1 MAESRLDVVIN
12 PSRAQSGAR
21 AVKGA
26 IDSLKGS
33 WIEVTAKA
41 FAAEVAISRVW
52 KMASAGADFEEGMDR
67 LNIQMGKFH
76 STAQLMINDLKNIS
90 NNQLSNVQAM
100 QLSSRAMMQG
110 MNPDQIRVFTQ
121 AADLLGDVM
130 GTDLNGAFETILQG
144 LQTGRTQ
151 MLANIGVYV
160 DLEKEV
166 KDLAVS
172 TNRTTDQITKQE
184 KAAIGARAVIDQL
197 GGTLDKF
204 ASGAVS
210 DADRMKAI
218 EVRFDDMTL
227 AVGRFAKS
235 LVIDAIDGWKKFSD
249 FVNDPK
255 NNPFRA
261 AEQAIRESTPGNID
275 NPKTQEILGR
285 SIIADA
291 QGNLARKAA
300 EPKPKAPGLDPK
312 LRAIQV
318 EGAADRMRAQ
328 IEAESASLILGQQH
342 QAKLFGLDQQ
352 AGQQG
357 VGAGVGVE
365 AFLKAQQDAKLKEL
379 AIAGETQNK
388 LLQLETE
395 TYKKR
400 VALGFESTQEK
411 FQLEESFKSKAQEI
425 NSEIAKITQE
435 YANAQRES
443 EAEQIVLRGQLQEQL
458 GERMRD
464 SMIAQFQIGEDL
476 RHREQDDAQAY
487 YSNLLKFQEAYGTSR
502 ENMMTTEYD
511 LVRANLAKQL
521 DVNQETAE
529 KVLNAWRNNDH
540 IHAAELLD
548 GTKKTWDEITAIM
561 MGAMADQRAVSEKF
575 SDDFFEGFAKSMRKY
590 VNDQSVFGLGIDQA
604 RRVAQGMEQGFGK
617 FFFDAMEG
625 RIQQFKDVVQGL
637 TDFAKNIVSQ
647 LAGQLITNSILRGL
661 TGAMPSFFGG
671 GPIGGTVGPA
681 GDVGGFALRAMGGI
695 STFASGGI
703 ATRPMMRWAGGGLN
717 LIGEGQYNEAYVPL
731 PDGRTIPVTLKGM
744 PYGNPS
750 SMVSTMSMPVTV
762 NVHNEVGGE
771 VETTTSRGSDGN
783 PQIDVYIKN
792 VVKQGMRNGEFD
804 QSMKQFGSKRQPVRR

>member
-21 AVKGA
+21 AVRGA
-26 IDSLKGS
+26 LDSLKGS
-33 WIEVTAKA
+33 WIEVTAKMY
-41 FAAEVAISRVW
+41 AAELAVSRVW
-52 KMASAGADFEEGMDR
+52 KAASTGADFEESMDR
-67 LNIQMGKFH
+67 LNVQMGRFH
-76 STAQLMINDLKNIS
+76 STAQLMITDLKNVS
-90 NNQLSNVQAM
+90 NGQLSNAQAV

-110 MNPDQIRVFTQ
+110 MNPEQIKVFTQ

-130 GTDLNGAFETILQG
+130 GTDLNEAFDTILQG

-184 KAAIGARAVIDQL
+184 KAAIGARAVIQQL
-197 GGTLDKF
+197 GGTLGKF
-204 ASGAVS
+204 SSDAIS
-210 DADRMKAI
+210 DADKMKAI
-218 EVRFDDMTL
+218 EARFDDMTL
-227 AVGRFAKS
+227 AVGRFSKS
-235 LVIDAIDGWKKFSD
+235 LVVGAVDGWNKFIDAI
-249 FVNDPK
+249 NNPA

-261 AEQAIRESTPGNID
+261 AEKAMREATPGNID

-285 SIIADA
+285 SIVADT

-300 EPKPKAPGLDPK
+300 EPKPKAQPLDPK
-312 LRAIQV
+312 LRAIQI
-318 EGAADRMRAQ
+318 EGNAERIRAQ
-328 IEAESASLILGQQH
+328 IEADSASLISGTQH
-342 QAKLFGLDQQ
+342 QSRLFGLDQQ

-357 VGAGVGVE
+357 VGAGVGAE

-411 FQLEESFKSKAQEI
+411 FQIEESYKTKVQSI
-425 NSEIAKITQE
+425 NSEIAKIVQE
-435 YANAQRES
+435 YANVQSES
-443 EAEQIVLRGQLQEQL
+443 DAEQAVLRGQLQEKL
-458 GERMRD
+458 GERIRENL
-464 SMIAQFQIGEDL
+464 IGQFQIGEDL

-487 YSNLLKFQEAYGTSR
+487 YQNLAKFQEAYGTSR
-502 ENMMTTEYD
+502 ENQMMTEYD

-521 DVNQETAE
+521 DVTQDTAA
-529 KVLNAWRNNDH
+529 KVLNAWRNGDN
-540 IHAAELLD
+540 IHAAELLE
-548 GTKKTWDEITAIM
+548 GTQKTWDQITTIM

-590 VNDQSVFGLGIDQA
+590 VTDQSVFGLGIDQA

-625 RIQQFKDVVQGL
+625 RIQRFKDVVQGL

-647 LAGQLITNSILRGL
+647 LAGQLITQQILRGL
-661 TGAMPSFFGG
+661 TGAMGGFGGFGG
-671 GPIGGTVGPA
+671 GG
-681 GDVGGFALRAMGGI
+681 VGGGIGSFNAGGSDFLVNLPKMAAGGI
-695 STFASGGI
+695 TGGP
-703 ATRPMMRWAGGGLN
+703 TLAG
-717 LIGEGQYNEAYVPL
+717 EAGPEAVVPL
-731 PDGRTIPVTLKGM
+731 PGGRAIPVEWKGAPYGM
-744 PYGNPS
+744 PGQ
-750 SMVSTMSMPVTV
+750 MLSTVSMPV
-762 NVHNEVGGE
+762 NVHVYNETGADVQAKS
-771 VETTTSRGSDGN
+771 TTGPDGN
-783 PQIDVYIKN
+783 PQVEVYIKN

-804 QSMKQFGSKRQPVRR
+804 TSMRQFGSRRQPVRRG

>member
-1 MAESRLDVVIN
+1 MAEARLDVVIN
-12 PSRAQSGAR
+12 PARAQSGAR

-33 WIEVTAKA
+33 WIDATAKA
-41 FAAEVAISRVW
+41 YAAEVAITRVW
-52 KMASAGADFEEGMDR
+52 KAATAGADFEEGLDR

-76 STAQLMINDLKNIS
+76 STAQLMINDLKNVS
-90 NNQLSNVQAM
+90 NGQLSNAQAVQLA
-100 QLSSRAMMQG
+100 SRAMMQG

-160 DLEKEV
+160 DLEKET
-166 KDLAVS
+166 KDLAVA
-172 TNRTTDQITKQE
+172 TNRTADQITKQE

-204 ASGAVS
+204 VSGAVS

-218 EVRFDDMTL
+218 EVRFDDLTL

-235 LVIDAIDGWKKFSD
+235 LVIDAVDAWQKFMDVVS
-249 FVNDPK
+249 NPSI
-255 NNPFRA
+255 NPFAAANRA
-261 AEQAIRESTPGNID
+261 IAASTPGNIN
-275 NPKTQEILGR
+275 NPSTQEILGR
-285 SIIADA
+285 SIVADT
-291 QGNLARKAA
+291 QGNLARRAA

-328 IEAESASLILGQQH
+328 IEADSASLILGQQH

-357 VGAGVGVE
+357 VGAGVGAE

-411 FQLEESFKSKAQEI
+411 FQLEESYKTKVQEI
-425 NSEIAKITQE
+425 HSEISKTVQE
-435 YANAQRES
+435 YANVQSES
-443 EAEQIVLRGQLQEQL
+443 EAEQIVLRGQQQEQL
-458 GERMRD
+458 GERIRE
-464 SMIAQFQIGEDL
+464 SLISQFQIGEDI
-476 RHREQDDAQAY
+476 RHRDQDNAQAY
-487 YSNLLKFQEAYGTSR
+487 YQALAKFQEAYGTSR
-502 ENMMTTEYD
+502 ENQMTTEYD
-511 LVRANLAKQL
+511 MVRANLAKQL
-521 DVNQETAE
+521 DITQETSE
-529 KVLNAWRNNDH
+529 KVLNAWRNGH
-540 IHAAELLD
+540 SIHAAELLD
-548 GTKKTWDEITAIM
+548 GTKKTWDEITVIM
-561 MGAMADQRAVSEKF
+561 MNAMADQRAVSEKF
-575 SDDFFEGFAKSMRKY
+575 SDDLFAGFAKSMQRY
-590 VNDQSVFGLGIDQA
+590 TRDQSMFGLGADQA
-604 RRVAQGMEQGFGK
+604 RSVAQAMEQGFRTY
-617 FFFDAMEG
+617 FFDAMEG
-625 RIQQFKDVVQGL
+625 RIQSFKDVVQGV
-637 TDFAKNIVSQ
+637 TDFAKNI
-647 LAGQLITNSILRGL
+647 LADLSSKLITRSVLSGFDAL
-661 TGAMPSFFGG
+661 MSGG
-671 GPIGGTVGPA
+671 GGSIGGLVGGA
-681 GDVGGFALRAMGGI
+681 SNVGGFQLRGYALGGI
-695 STFASGGI
+695 TSGPSI
-703 ATRPMMRWAGGGLN
+703 AGEAGP
-717 LIGEGQYNEAYVPL
+717 EAVVPL
-731 PDGRTIPVTLKGM
+731 PNGRSIPVQWTGM

-750 SMVSTMSMPVTV
+750 SMMSAMSMPVTV

-771 VETTTSRGSDGN
+771 VETQTSRDASGN
-783 PQIDVYIKN
+783 PQVDVYIKN

-804 QSMKQFGSKRQPVRR
+804 QSMKQFGSKRTPARRG